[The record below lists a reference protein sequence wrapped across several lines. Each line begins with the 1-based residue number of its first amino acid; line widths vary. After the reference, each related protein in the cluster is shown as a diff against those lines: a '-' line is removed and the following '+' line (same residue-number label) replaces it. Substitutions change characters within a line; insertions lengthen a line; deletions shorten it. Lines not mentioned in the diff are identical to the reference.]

1 MQTSSTQQNAPSL
14 VVEPGLITAKPAQAW
29 EQTAEVFDLTP
40 MRTATSTNIFVSRTW
55 TTKACLFAQQHF
67 DSHVHRHTEKHIQ
80 QSGGFVSVHRYLDGA
95 MIGETAGKP
104 IAMMPGRILIRDFAM
119 PYHGVMLPS
128 VIQVLL
134 IPHQALGFRSGTH
147 PGQIFFDAGTTLGQ
161 VMHRQFDE
169 IFAGLL
175 SGQKTVEL
183 SRFQQLLSCVK
194 LAINRGNVDRDVR
207 ARVRHDLGGVIKD
220 FVEKH
225 LRSPELKTATLLK
238 EFGVSRATLF
248 RIFEPYGGV
257 RSYISKRR
265 MGRAIFQIAQA
276 YSTRGQISQ
285 ASSDWGFSSDA
296 NFNRAVHRH
305 FGAAPSALFSQ
316 AVRKDERSAHNR
328 SRLRGLLA
336 ALSHPS

>member
-1 MQTSSTQQNAPSL
+1 MQTCDTEQGASGL

-40 MRTATSTNIFVSRTW
+40 MRTAASTNIFVSQTW
-55 TTKACLFAQQHF
+55 TSGACLFAQQHF
-67 DSHVHRHTEKHIQ
+67 DSHVHRHREKHIQ

-95 MIGETAGKP
+95 MIGETAGEP
-104 IAMMPGRILIRDFAM
+104 IAMMPGRILIRDFGV
-119 PYHGVMLPS
+119 PYEGVMLPS

-134 IPHQALGFRSGTH
+134 IPHQTLGFRTGSH
-147 PGQIFFDAGTTLGQ
+147 PAQMFFDAGTTLGR
-161 VMHRQFDE
+161 VMHRQFDTF
-169 IFAGLL
+169 FAGLL
-175 SGQKTVEL
+175 SGQKAVDL
-183 SRFQQLLSCVK
+183 SCFQQFLACVK
-194 LAINRGNVDRDVR
+194 LAINRGNIDRDVR
-207 ARVRHDLGGVIKD
+207 ARVRHALGGVIKD

-225 LRSPELKTATLLK
+225 LRSPDLKAATLLN

-276 YSTRGQISQ
+276 HSTRGQISQ
-285 ASSDWGFSSDA
+285 ASNEWGFSSDA

-305 FGAAPSALFSQ
+305 FGAPPSALFWQPLQKTGRRECS
-316 AVRKDERSAHNR
+316 R

-336 ALSHPS
+336 RMAH

>member
-1 MQTSSTQQNAPSL
+1 MQTSSTQQEAPSL

-40 MRTATSTNIFVSRTW
+40 MRTAASTNIFVSRTW
-55 TTKACLFAQQHF
+55 TSQACLFAQQHF

-95 MIGETAGKP
+95 MMGETAGEP
-104 IAMMPGRILIRDFAM
+104 LAMMPGRIIIRDYGVPFE
-119 PYHGVMLPS
+119 GVMLPS
-128 VIQVLL
+128 IIQVLL
-134 IPHQALGFRSGTH
+134 IPHKTLGFRSGAH
-147 PGQIFFDAGTTLGQ
+147 PAQIFFDAETTLGR
-161 VMHRQFDE
+161 VIHRQFDDF
-169 IFAGLL
+169 FAGLL
-175 SGQKTVEL
+175 SGQKTIDL
-183 SRFQQLLSCVK
+183 RDFQQFLSCVK

-207 ARVRHDLGGVIKD
+207 ARVRHALGGVIKD

-225 LRSPELKTATLLK
+225 LRSPDLKASTLLK

-305 FGAAPSALFSQ
+305 FGSPPSALFWQ
-316 AVRKDERSAHNR
+316 PLQKNGAREFPR
-328 SRLRGLLA
+328 SRLQVLLSI
-336 ALSHPS
+336 LSS